1 MGLNQLKVNE
11 TTDGKKNLKT
21 VLNSNVHTTNLK
33 EVLKIWKKIKV
44 VSMEYELLLNSSALD
59 SPVLYSVLVVGE

>member
-11 TTDGKKNLKT
+11 TTDGKTFKT

-33 EVLKIWKKIKV
+33 EVLEIWKN
-44 VSMEYELLLNSSALD
+44 ESSEHGVWIAFKFQYIRQSCTL
-59 SPVLYSVLVVGE
+59 